1 MLEIITRFKQ
11 KTSGLVMSKSIF
23 IKKMFNDISP
33 WYDTLNDVLSL
44 STHRW
49 WKRAFVQKVISRPH
63 QRILD
68 CATGTGDIAFLM
80 EKNTEAS
87 IIAIDFSEKM
97 IQYAQGR
104 AKKNKSNVLFSVE
117 DISHLTFADKS
128 FDAVTVSFGIRNV
141 EEVEKGLKEL
151 SRVSRNIYI
160 LEFGQPKN
168 WLISKIYFTSLKLYF
183 PLFSLFSGRS
193 DAYEYLIHSSQT
205 FPSGDDFIDL
215 LKKNTTFQH
224 FKYTPL
230 FFGVVYIYQAS
241 NEAL

>member
-44 STHRW
+44 STHRL
-49 WKRAFVQKVISRPH
+49 WKRAFVQKVMAKPH

-87 IIAIDFSEKM
+87 ILAIDFSEKM

-104 AKKNKSNVLFSVE
+104 AKKNNSKVLFSVE
-117 DISHLTFADKS
+117 DISRLTFADKS

-215 LKKNTTFQH
+215 LKKNTDFLH

-241 NEAL
+241 NEAI